1 MVAKGG
7 KESCVVCMIYPPA
20 MRTKYRFSVG
30 CIATKAYL
38 NIHDIYLNNAYSNMA
53 SQCTTT
59 CCVTYTA
66 VAVNKEIHQVT
77 RNKIFMQ

>member
-38 NIHDIYLNNAYSNMA
+38 NIHDITVYHYMLCYLY
-53 SQCTTT
+53 
-59 CCVTYTA
+59 CCSSKQRDTPG
-66 VAVNKEIHQVT
+66 HQ
-77 RNKIFMQ
+77 K